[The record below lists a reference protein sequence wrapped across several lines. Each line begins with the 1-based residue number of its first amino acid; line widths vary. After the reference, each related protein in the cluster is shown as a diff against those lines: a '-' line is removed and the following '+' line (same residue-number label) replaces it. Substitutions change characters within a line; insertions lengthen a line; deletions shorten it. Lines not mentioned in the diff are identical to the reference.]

1 MPRRNNSFAVS
12 SLPIFGVCDFAEAG
26 GTSPDGATASEADER
41 TPLTLFSVASAP
53 STVTRFERARWPFW
67 PLRFNPVL
75 GEDPVEGAL
84 SLVTRE
90 SFSVKLM

>member
-1 MPRRNNSFAVS
+1 MPRRNSSFALS
-12 SLPIFGVCDFAEAG
+12 SLPISGVCDFAEAG
-26 GTSPDGATASEADER
+26 GTSPDGATAGETDER
-41 TPLTLFSVASAP
+41 TPLTLLSVASAP
-53 STVTRFERARWPFW
+53 STFTRFERARW

-84 SLVTRE
+84 SMVTCA

>member
-1 MPRRNNSFAVS
+1 
-12 SLPIFGVCDFAEAG
+12 
-26 GTSPDGATASEADER
+26 
-41 TPLTLFSVASAP
+41 LTLLSVASAP

-67 PLRFNPVL
+67 RLRFNPVL